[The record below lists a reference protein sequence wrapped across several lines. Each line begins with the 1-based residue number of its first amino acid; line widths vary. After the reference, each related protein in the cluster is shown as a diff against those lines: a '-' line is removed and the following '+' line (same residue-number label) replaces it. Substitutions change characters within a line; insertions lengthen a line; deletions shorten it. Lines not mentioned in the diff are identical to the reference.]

1 MAKFTQKTKAH
12 YESIRDLEALIRKAE
27 YIEELYKR
35 QHAAAKRKRESL
47 CIRLRTLIRDDQL
60 KLPGLEDDDTDLG
73 DDGGWKMWAVN
84 MAIHD
89 QDCLSALAKAGIE
102 SLGQLAEFM
111 EGDKGLTSIE
121 GIGEHQEMTIT
132 EQLKMFWESNP
143 GLDSKE

>member
-60 KLPGLEDDDTDLG
+60 KLPGLEDD
-73 DDGGWKMWAVN
+73 
-84 MAIHD
+84 
-89 QDCLSALAKAGIE
+89 
-102 SLGQLAEFM
+102 
-111 EGDKGLTSIE
+111 
-121 GIGEHQEMTIT
+121 EHQEMTIT